1 MIKDFKSGKNISNEI
16 MYCVSKKSGI
26 SIKGDEYLSVVFRD
40 SSGTIDAKVWD
51 INEYTSNF
59 NEKDFVSVSGNISTY
74 KESLQLVVNRAE
86 VISKDSVD
94 IEDFCPKCLIDT
106 DILVNRLNGLIDN
119 VENSDLKSLLKLV
132 FDNEKLFTKY
142 ITNSAAKTVH
152 HAYIGG
158 LLEHSVTV
166 AEICKNMCVLYPKVN
181 KDLVITA
188 ALLHDIGKLKELS
201 SFPDNDY
208 TDDGL
213 LLGHIYMGTEMIEL
227 YARKIDNFPRTVLN
241 QLKHCILAH
250 HGKLEFG
257 SPVVPHIIE
266 AQLLCI
272 ADDADAK
279 MRRFSDLLDEIEP
292 GKWSDKND
300 FFIGTKYRATNI

>member
-1 MIKDFKSGKNISNEI
+1 MIKDFKTGTNISNEI
-16 MYCVSKKSGI
+16 LYCVSKKSGI

-51 INEYTSNF
+51 INEYTNNF
-59 NEKDFVSVSGNISTY
+59 NEKDFVSVSGNVSTY
-74 KESLQLVVNRAE
+74 KDSLQLVINRAE
-86 VISKDSVD
+86 VVSKDSV
-94 IEDFCPKCLIDT
+94 IMEDFCPKCPIDI
-106 DILVNRLNGLIDN
+106 DILVNRLNALIDDIS
-119 VENSDLKSLLKLV
+119 NSSLKSLLKLI

-142 ITNSAAKTVH
+142 TTNSAAKSVH

-166 AEICKNMCVLYPKVN
+166 AEVCKNMSILYPVVN
-181 KDLVITA
+181 KDLVVTA

-208 TDDGL
+208 TDDGQ
-213 LLGHIYMGTEMIEL
+213 LLGHIYMGTEMIEF
-227 YARKIDNFPRTVLN
+227 YARKIDNFPRTLLN
-241 QLKHCILAH
+241 QLKHCVLAH
-250 HGKLEFG
+250 HGKLEYG
-257 SPVVPHIIE
+257 SPVVPHLIE
-266 AQLLCI
+266 AMLLSI

-279 MRRFSDLLDEIEP
+279 LRRFSDILDEVEL

-300 FFIGTKYRATNI
+300 FFLNTRYRHTIM

>member
-1 MIKDFKSGKNISNEI
+1 MIKDFKTGTNISNEI
-16 MYCVSKKSGI
+16 LYCVSKKSGI

-59 NEKDFVSVSGNISTY
+59 NEKDFVSVSGNVSTY
-74 KESLQLVVNRAE
+74 KDSLQLVINRAE
-86 VISKDSVD
+86 VVSKDSV
-94 IEDFCPKCLIDT
+94 IMEDFCPKCPIDI
-106 DILVNRLNGLIDN
+106 DILVNRLNALIDDIS
-119 VENSDLKSLLKLV
+119 NSNLKSLLKLI

-142 ITNSAAKTVH
+142 TTNSAAKSVH
-152 HAYIGG
+152 HAYMGG

-166 AEICKNMCVLYPKVN
+166 AEVCKNMSILYPVVN
-181 KDLVITA
+181 KDLVVTA

-208 TDDGL
+208 TDDGQ
-213 LLGHIYMGTEMIEL
+213 LLGHIYMGTEMIEF
-227 YARKIDNFPRTVLN
+227 YARKIDNFPRTLLN
-241 QLKHCILAH
+241 QLKHCVLAH
-250 HGKLEFG
+250 HGKLEYG
-257 SPVVPHIIE
+257 SPVVPHLIE
-266 AQLLCI
+266 AMLLSI

-279 MRRFSDLLDEIEP
+279 LRRFSDILDEVEP

-300 FFIGTKYRATNI
+300 FFLNTRYRHTIM

>member
-1 MIKDFKSGKNISNEI
+1 MIKDFKSGTNISNQI
-16 MYCVSKKSGI
+16 LYCVSKKSGV
-26 SIKGDEYLSVVFRD
+26 SKNGDNYLSLVLRD

-51 INEYTSNF
+51 INNNNSNF
-59 NEKDFVSVSGNISTY
+59 EEKDFIIISGNIGTY
-74 KESLQLVVNRAE
+74 KDSLQIN
-86 VISKDSVD
+86 ISTANIVPKDQ
-94 IEDFCPKCLIDT
+94 IIMEDFCPMCPIDT
-106 DILVNRLNGLIDN
+106 DILLSRFNGLIDAVDN
-119 VENSDLKSLLKLV
+119 KNLKSLLKLI
-132 FDNEKLFTKY
+132 FDNEKLMSKY
-142 ITNSAAKTVH
+142 ITNSAAKSVH

-166 AEICKNMCVLYPKVN
+166 AELCKNMCVLYPKVN

-188 ALLHDIGKLKELS
+188 ALLHDIGKLKEIS

-208 TDDGL
+208 TDDGQ
-213 LLGHIYMGTEMIEL
+213 LLGHIYMGTEMVEF
-227 YARKIDNFPRTVLN
+227 YARQIDSFPRSLLN

-250 HGKLEFG
+250 HGKLEYG

-266 AQLLCI
+266 AMLLSI

-279 MRRFSDLLDEIEP
+279 MRRFSDILDEVEP

-300 FFIGTKYRATNI
+300 FFIGSRYRQTNI

>member
-1 MIKDFKSGKNISNEI
+1 MIKDFKTGTNISNEI
-16 MYCVSKKSGI
+16 LYCVSKKSGI

-59 NEKDFVSVSGNISTY
+59 NEKDFVSVSGNVSTY
-74 KESLQLVVNRAE
+74 KDSLQLVINRAE
-86 VISKDSVD
+86 VVSKDSVFM
-94 IEDFCPKCLIDT
+94 EDFCPKCPIDI
-106 DILVNRLNGLIDN
+106 DILVNRLNVLIDDIS
-119 VENSDLKSLLKLV
+119 NSNLKSLLKLI

-142 ITNSAAKTVH
+142 ITNSAAKSVH
-152 HAYIGG
+152 HAYMGG

-166 AEICKNMCVLYPKVN
+166 AEVCKNMSILYPVVN
-181 KDLVITA
+181 KDLVVTA

-208 TDDGL
+208 TDDGQ
-213 LLGHIYMGTEMIEL
+213 LLGHIYMGTEMIEF
-227 YARKIDNFPRTVLN
+227 YARKIDNFPRTLLN
-241 QLKHCILAH
+241 QLKHCVLAH
-250 HGKLEFG
+250 HGKLEYG
-257 SPVVPHIIE
+257 SPVVPHLIE
-266 AQLLCI
+266 AMLLSI

-279 MRRFSDLLDEIEP
+279 LRRFSDVLDEVEP

-300 FFIGTKYRATNI
+300 FFLNTRYRHTII